1 MSSAE
6 SKQKSESEVIKAI
19 RTTQKALEI
28 AMESVIAYLSSTK
41 EPTSEMA
48 HQIIDDVLDD
58 YECESPEGHIVAG
71 GLKSAEPHEPGTGL
85 LLPGEPIVIDIYPR
99 HRTTGFYADMTRTV
113 CLGKTSLEL
122 QKMYDTVLQAQNL
135 ALSLV
140 KPGARGDDV
149 REAVEQ
155 YFTKAGYDTRG
166 KGKEFRY
173 AEGFVHGIGHGVGQA
188 IHDQPFLSQNSED
201 IIQAG
206 DVITIEPGLYYRH
219 VGGIRLED
227 MVLVTADGYKN
238 LSNFPK
244 QFKI

>member
-71 GLKSAEPHEPGTGL
+71 GLKSAEPHEPGSGL
-85 LLPGEPIVIDIYPR
+85 LVPGEPIVIDIFPR
-99 HRTTGFYADMTRTV
+99 HRQSGFYADMTRTV
-113 CLGKTSLEL
+113 CIGKPNSEL
-122 QKMYDTVLQAQNL
+122 QKLYDTVLQAQNL

-140 KPGARGDDV
+140 KPGARGGDI
-149 REAVEQ
+149 RKAVEK
-155 YFTKAGYDTRG
+155 YFTKAGYETTG
-166 KGKEFRY
+166 VGKEFQY

-188 IHDQPFLSQNSED
+188 IHERPYLSQNSED
-201 IIQAG
+201 LMQVG
-206 DVITIEPGLYYRH
+206 DVITIEPGLYYQH
-219 VGGIRLED
+219 IGGIRLED

-244 QFKI
+244 RFKI